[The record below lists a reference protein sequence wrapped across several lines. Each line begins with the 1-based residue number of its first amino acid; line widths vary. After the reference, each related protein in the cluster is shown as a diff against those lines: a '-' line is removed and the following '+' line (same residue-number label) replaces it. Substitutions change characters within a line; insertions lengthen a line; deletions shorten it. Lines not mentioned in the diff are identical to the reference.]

1 MKTVLYRK
9 KSNNSYN
16 DMENINEKR
25 TNNVI
30 IYKLDKILKTLEYLL
45 NKD

>member
-45 NKD
+45 NN

>member
-30 IYKLDKILKTLEYLL
+30 IYKFDKILKTLEYLL

>member
-30 IYKLDKILKTLEYLL
+30 IYKLDKVLKTLEYLL